1 MGQLKVEQSP
11 LTASNDVAFTHDRAY
26 ALENGYMGR
35 EYVVLK
41 INRAGHTFVGQN
53 VVYTR
58 TAFGFFKLVNFWN
71 IKNDGYKY
79 IAKEW

>member
-41 INRAGHTFVGQN
+41 IASLSWSTSGTSK
-53 VVYTR
+53 T
-58 TAFGFFKLVNFWN
+58 TAIN
-71 IKNDGYKY
+71 I
-79 IAKEW
+79 